1 MYADARNCL
10 QEGTMSEIESVKA
23 VRSCN
28 GIILDIRHTGHKF
41 QVYLKNGQ
49 ILKLKNSV
57 RMLHFHAI
65 QFQSES
71 HT

>member
-23 VRSCN
+23 VSCCD

-49 ILKLKNSV
+49 IYKNKMRNLV
-57 RMLHFHAI
+57 VFNIKKYMDF
-65 QFQSES
+65 F
-71 HT
+71 